1 MNQTAVVHRDSPGW
15 IFQVWAAFLISVTF
29 TLAGIYFAPMDFWI
43 KGYFAMGVL
52 FTVGSTFSLAK
63 TLRDNYENEK
73 IVNRVAS
80 AKTEKILH
88 DYEFGP
94 IHPIS

>member
-1 MNQTAVVHRDSPGW
+1 MNEPNATHRDSPGW
-15 IFQVWAAFLISVTF
+15 IFQVWTAFIVSSSL
-29 TLAGIYFAPMDFWI
+29 TLSGIYFAPVDWWV

-63 TLRDNYENEK
+63 TLRDKFENDK
-73 IVNRVAS
+73 IVNRIAS

-88 DYEFGP
+88 DYEFSTL
-94 IHPIS
+94 HSNS